1 MTSKVYD
8 KDARA
13 YRVSF
18 ACARIL
24 SGGATTRAFD
34 TCFEMGDGNQ
44 VAARVYRRALKNPR
58 LMAALPRYLN
68 VGMARADYLAEFGN
82 GNPAR

>member
-1 MTSKVYD
+1 MTTRNVYD
-8 KDARA
+8 KEQQAL
-13 YRVSF
+13 RVSF

-34 TCFEMGDGNQ
+34 TCFEMGDGNE

-58 LMAALPRYLN
+58 LMEALPRYLN
-68 VGMARADYLAEFGN
+68 VDMARRDYFKVFGGAE
-82 GNPAR
+82 